1 MKSISL
7 GRKIMG
13 TFLLIGLIPLA
24 VVGVISVNK
33 AEQALKTQAFG
44 KLDAVRSIKSGQ
56 ISRFFQERLGDIDVL
71 SLIAGNGGY
80 AQPSA
85 LNPAKEAF
93 LADYVKAYGYYDLFL
108 IEPGGQAFFT
118 VAKEADYQTNFLT
131 GPYAQSN
138 MGKLVREVMK
148 TGKAAISD
156 FAPYAPSNNE
166 PAAFVAAP
174 VKDGGAISGIVA
186 LQLSL
191 EAINSIMQERNGMGQ
206 TGETYLVGQDK
217 LMRSDSFLDPAGHSV
232 KASFADPAKGAV
244 ATDASRE
251 ALAGR
256 TGTSIIIDYNGNPVL
271 SSYAPVTVGATSWAV
286 IAEVDEAEAF
296 AEVFALQKMVGMIGL
311 LAALITAAVA
321 IGVSRWI
328 SRPIKSMTGVMGQ
341 LAAHN
346 LTVEVPFADRGD
358 EIGAMAKSVDHF
370 KNQLIRVRQLEAEQ
384 EEQKRQAEA
393 DRRAAMNHMAD
404 SFESSVGK
412 VVQTVTGA
420 VTELQASASQMAA
433 TATETSHQ
441 ATAVAASAQ
450 QASANVQTVA
460 SATEELAASINEI
473 SHQVER
479 SLQVAAKAD
488 EEARHTTAMVEN
500 LSTAVGQIG
509 QIVQLINAIAGQTNL
524 LALNATIEAARAGD
538 AGKGFAVV
546 AGEVKNLASQTGKAT
561 EEITAHIQA
570 VQQGT
575 QEAVKAIDSISR
587 VIREVNEIST
597 TVASAVQE
605 QTAATDEIARNV
617 EQAASGTQE
626 VTANVVVV
634 QQAATDTG
642 GAAEQI
648 RMSAS
653 ELSQQAEY
661 LQGEVKRF
669 LDQVR
674 SDKEA
679 MVLVE
684 WLPDFATG
692 IAAIDSH
699 HQAYLSKINALYGD
713 MMTGQGGK
721 AIARILPGLLEEMKA
736 HFAEEEAQ
744 MTKAGYGELG
754 SHQANHRRF
763 VDALVQAKRAIE
775 DGKANA
781 TSELFDFLAN
791 WTRHHFTNDDRQMA
805 LALSSSGKRAA

>member
-1 MKSISL
+1 
-7 GRKIMG
+7 MG
-13 TFLLIGLIPLA
+13 L
-24 VVGVISVNK
+24 
-33 AEQALKTQAFG
+33 
-44 KLDAVRSIKSGQ
+44 
-56 ISRFFQERLGDIDVL
+56 
-71 SLIAGNGGY
+71 AGN
-80 AQPSA
+80 
-85 LNPAKEAF
+85 
-93 LADYVKAYGYYDLFL
+93 
-108 IEPGGQAFFT
+108 I
-118 VAKEADYQTNFLT
+118 
-131 GPYAQSN
+131 
-138 MGKLVREVMK
+138 
-148 TGKAAISD
+148 
-156 FAPYAPSNNE
+156 
-166 PAAFVAAP
+166 
-174 VKDGGAISGIVA
+174 
-186 LQLSL
+186 
-191 EAINSIMQERNGMGQ
+191 
-206 TGETYLVGQDK
+206 
-217 LMRSDSFLDPAGHSV
+217 SV
-232 KASFADPAKGAV
+232 KARIWGGFSLTLLLLLIVGGLAIIGGSEVASDSKRYASVAENALRVSGIERDVAHMRRNVVGFTYTGADRFEEAAKKLVPSLRAELPKAIAATSDPGRKANLERMLKLLDEYAGDFDKLLVLRNKRDELVHNVLNPRGAEARKQLSSV
-244 ATDASRE
+244 IDE
-251 ALAGR
+251 ALARGEHDVAALVGKTQEQLVLMR
-256 TGTSIIIDYNGNPVL
+256 LNAVKFLSEPDPELMKEVDQLGEEASARANQAMTVARNATQRSKISEAAKAVVEYEAVFKQTAEAILERNKLVNVTMAKVAEEFGQLGQETRESQMHYLETLYEETVSVLARQNAVSMVVVLVALVSGIAAAFLIARSIVNPVN
-271 SSYAPVTVGATSWAV
+271 A
-286 IAEVDEAEAF
+286 
-296 AEVFALQKMVGMIGL
+296 
-311 LAALITAAVA
+311 
-321 IGVSRWI
+321 
-328 SRPIKSMTGVMGQ
+328 MTGVMGQ
-341 LAAHN
+341 LAANN
-346 LTVEVPFADRGD
+346 LSVDVPYADRGD
-358 EIGAMAKSVDHF
+358 EIGEMAKSVDHF
-370 KNQLIRVRQLEAEQ
+370 KAQMVRVRQLEAEQ

-404 SFESSVGK
+404 AFESSVGK
-412 VVQTVTGA
+412 VVQTVTSA
-420 VTELQASASQMAA
+420 VTELQASSSQMAA

-441 ATAVAASAQ
+441 ATAVAASAL
-450 QASANVQTVA
+450 QASTNVQTVA

-479 SLQVAAKAD
+479 SLQVAARSD
-488 EEARHTTAMVEN
+488 EEARHTTDMVEN

-575 QEAVKAIDSISR
+575 QEAVKAIDSISK

-626 VTANVVVV
+626 VSANIGSVE
-634 QQAATDTG
+634 QAANDTG

-653 ELSQQAEY
+653 ELSEQAEY

-674 SDKEA
+674 SDKEGMA
-679 MVLVE
+679 LVA
-684 WLPDFATG
+684 WQPDFATA

-721 AIARILPGLLEEMKA
+721 GIARMLPGLLEEMKA

-763 VDALVQAKRAIE
+763 VDSLVQARRAIE

-781 TSELFDFLAN
+781 TSELFDFLAK
-791 WTRHHFTNDDRQMA
+791 WTRHHFANDDRQMA
-805 LALSSSGKRAA
+805 LALTGKKVA

>member
-1 MKSISL
+1 MSL
-7 GRKIMG
+7 ARKILIA
-13 TFLLIGLIPLA
+13 FLLIGVIPLL
-24 VVGVISVNK
+24 VVGVIAVQK
-33 AEQALKTQAFG
+33 ANTALNQQSFE

-56 ISRFFQERLGDIDVL
+56 ISRYFQERLGDIEVL
-71 SLIAGNGGY
+71 SLIAANGGY
-80 AQPSA
+80 TQPTA
-85 LNPAKEAF
+85 LTPAKEAF

-118 VAKEADYQTNFLT
+118 VAKEPDYQTNFLT

-138 MGKLVREVMK
+138 MGQLVREVMK
-148 TGKAAISD
+148 SGKAAISD
-156 FAPYAPSNNE
+156 FAPYAASNNE

-174 VKDGGAISGIVA
+174 VKEGGKVVGIVA

-191 EAINSIMQERNGMGQ
+191 DAINSIMQERNGMGQ

-232 KASFADPAKGAV
+232 KASFANPTKGAV
-244 ATDASRE
+244 VTDASRE

-256 TGTSIIIDYNGNPVL
+256 AGTALIIDYNGNPVL

-296 AEVFALQKMVGMIGL
+296 AEVLALKRAVGLIGL
-311 LAALITAAVA
+311 LAAVITVVVAVVIA
-321 IGVSRWI
+321 RLI

-341 LAAHN
+341 LAANN
-346 LTVEVPFADRGD
+346 LSVEVPFADRGD

-370 KNQLIRVRQLEAEQ
+370 KNQLVRVRQLEAEQ

-441 ATAVAASAQ
+441 ATTVAASAQ

-500 LSTAVGQIG
+500 LSTAVGKIG
-509 QIVQLINAIAGQTNL
+509 QIVQLINAIAGQTNM

-546 AGEVKNLASQTGKAT
+546 AGEVKGLASQTAKAT
-561 EEITAHIQA
+561 EEITAHIHA

-575 QEAVKAIDSISR
+575 QEAVKAIDSISK

-626 VTANVVVV
+626 VSANIGSVE
-634 QQAATDTG
+634 QAANDTG

-653 ELSQQAEY
+653 ELSEQAEY

-674 SDKEA
+674 SDKEGMA
-679 MVLVE
+679 LVA
-684 WLPDFATG
+684 WQPDFATG

-721 AIARILPGLLEEMKA
+721 GIARMLPGLLEEMKA

-763 VDALVQAKRAIE
+763 VDSLVQARRAIE

-781 TSELFDFLAN
+781 TSELFDFLAK
-791 WTRHHFTNDDRQMA
+791 WTRHHFANDDRQMA
-805 LALSSSGKRAA
+805 LALASASKRSA